1 MFETKKDK
9 LAQYGK
15 RVWNIQ
21 TGSVDEIAHEA
32 IEKTVQFY
40 HMMGMKTRLSE
51 NASNYANTADIIV
64 ERFKERGWTALGEK
78 QNITLDKIRE
88 IVEMSY

>member
-1 MFETKKDK
+1 
-9 LAQYGK
+9 
-15 RVWNIQ
+15 
-21 TGSVDEIAHEA
+21 
-32 IEKTVQFY
+32 
-40 HMMGMKTRLSE
+40 MGMKTRLSE
-51 NASNYANTADIIV
+51 NVENIEKTADIVV